1 MKKQVKY
8 VFITGGVVSSLGKGV
23 TSASLAL
30 LLKSRGYRVFMQK
43 LDPYL
48 NVDPG
53 TMSPYQHGEVFVTD
67 DGAETDLDLGHYERF
82 AGVTCSKASNY
93 TSGRIYSAVLAR
105 ERAGGYLGGTVQ
117 VVPHITDEIK
127 AAIRSAGEAHG
138 DEPSPDIVLCEIG
151 GVSGD
156 IESLPFLE
164 AARQFRFEEG
174 NENTCFVHLTL
185 GPYLKA
191 AGELKTKPS
200 QHSVGMLRNIGII
213 PDILVCRT
221 EMTIPEE
228 HLKKLAMFCNVK
240 RECVI
245 EEKDVADSVYAVPR
259 ELREQGLDEQVLR
272 QVRLDLWPIK
282 HTVWDTLVRK
292 ATQPKKR
299 CRIALVG
306 KYISIR
312 DAYKSVHEALQ
323 HAGMANDC
331 KVEVIPIEAEE
342 LLAAKNA
349 ESAKKKDLCDLCD
362 LCGKKLK
369 DIDGILVPGGF
380 GSRGVEGKIAA
391 IKYAREKKIPF
402 LGICLGMQCTVIEY
416 ARDVLGWKDANST
429 EFDENTT
436 HPVIDLMEEQR
447 GVTQKGGTMR
457 LGAYPCVLEKGS
469 LADKLYSHKGHK
481 DNSACSASLGTRFAR
496 LGSLQNA
503 SPAFA
508 AVTRLC
514 VKNKDAPVI
523 SERHRHRYEFAND
536 TKAQKAIEAAGLVA
550 SGLSPDGKLVE
561 IVELPGHPYFIASQF
576 HPEFKSRPTIPHPL
590 FNGLVKA
597 ALRNGK
603 RGTGTG
609 ERIPRAKRVAEGDAL
624 AGVGTERGSEE

>member
-1 MKKQVKY
+1 

-82 AGVTCSKASNY
+82 AGVTCTKASNY

-127 AAIRSAGEAHG
+127 AAIKSAGEH
-138 DEPSPDIVLCEIG
+138 DCDIVLCEIG

-164 AARQFRFEEG
+164 AARQFRFEVG
-174 NENTCFVHLTL
+174 SENACFVHLTL
-185 GPYLKA
+185 VPYLKA

-200 QHSVGMLRNIGII
+200 QHSVGQLRNIGII

-228 HLKKLAMFCNVK
+228 HLQKLALFCNVK

-245 EEKDVADSVYAVPR
+245 EEKDVTDSVYAVPR
-259 ELREQGLDEQVLR
+259 ELRKQGLDEQVLR
-272 QVRLDLWPIK
+272 HLHLDIWPIK

-292 ATQPKKR
+292 ATQPKKT

-323 HAGMANDC
+323 HAGMANNC

-342 LLAAKNA
+342 FH
-349 ESAKKKDLCDLCD
+349 DLFKRVGVKSSSSRKVANNSSLE
-362 LCGKKLK
+362 LQLK
-369 DIDGILVPGGF
+369 TPTNSIDGILVPGGF

-391 IKYAREKKIPF
+391 IRYAREHKIPF

-416 ARDVLGWKDANST
+416 ARNVLGWKDANST
-429 EFDENTT
+429 EFDEHTT

-457 LGAYPCVLEKGS
+457 LGAYPCVIKRGT
-469 LADKLYSHKGHK
+469 LADKLYSHKEHKEHK
-481 DNSACSASLGTRFAR
+481 DSVNSVSFVAKNGT
-496 LGSLQNA
+496 L
-503 SPAFA
+503 
-508 AVTRLC
+508 T
-514 VKNKDAPVI
+514 I
-523 SERHRHRYEFAND
+523 SERHRHRYELAYD
-536 TKAQKAIEAAGLVA
+536 SEACERLEAAGLKV

-561 IVELPGHPYFIASQF
+561 IVELPSHPYFIAGQF
-576 HPEFKSRPTIPHPL
+576 HPEFKSRPTAPHPL
-590 FNGLVKA
+590 FLGLVAA
-597 ALRNGK
+597 ALKGRK
-603 RGTGTG
+603 R
-609 ERIPRAKRVAEGDAL
+609 K
-624 AGVGTERGSEE
+624 

>member
-1 MKKQVKY
+1 MSKY
-8 VFITGGVVSSLGKGV
+8 IFITGGVVSSLGKGV

-82 AGVTCSKASNY
+82 AGVTCTKASNY

-127 AAIRSAGEAHG
+127 AAIRSAGEPHG
-138 DEPSPDIVLCEIG
+138 DEPAPDIVLCEIG

-164 AARQFRFEEG
+164 AARQFRFEAGDG
-174 NENTCFVHLTL
+174 NVCFVHLTL
-185 GPYLKA
+185 VPYLKA

-200 QHSVGMLRNIGII
+200 QHSVGQLRAIGII

-221 EMTIPEE
+221 ERTIPPE
-228 HLKKLAMFCNVK
+228 HLDKLALFCNVR

-272 QVRLDLWPIK
+272 LLHLDIWPIR

-292 ATQPKKR
+292 ATQPKKH
-299 CRIALVG
+299 CRIALIG
-306 KYISIR
+306 KYVAVR
-312 DAYKSVHEALQ
+312 DAYKSIHEALQ
-323 HAGMANDC
+323 HAGMAKDC
-331 KVEVIPIEAEE
+331 HVEVTPIEAEE
-342 LLAAKNA
+342 LEKGASRA
-349 ESAKKKDLCDLCD
+349 SSF
-362 LCGKKLK
+362 LK
-369 DIDGILVPGGF
+369 DFDGFLIPGGF
-380 GSRGVEGKIAA
+380 GSRGIEGKIAA
-391 IKYAREKKIPF
+391 IKYAREHKVPL
-402 LGICLGMQCTVIEY
+402 LGICLGMQCAVIEY

-429 EFDENTT
+429 EFNAGTN

-447 GVTQKGGTMR
+447 GITQKGGTMR
-457 LGAYPCVLEKGS
+457 LGAYPCDLRKGS
-469 LADKLYSHKGHK
+469 LAAKLYNSSHASR
-481 DNSACSASLGTRFAR
+481 NSSLT
-496 LGSLQNA
+496 
-503 SPAFA
+503 
-508 AVTRLC
+508 
-514 VKNKDAPVI
+514 I
-523 SERHRHRYEFAND
+523 SERHRHRYELDNEGEAR
-536 TKAQKAIEAAGLVA
+536 KALVDAGLQV
-550 SGLSPDGKLVE
+550 SGTSPDGRLVE
-561 IVELPGHPYFIASQF
+561 VIELPQSKHPYFIACQF
-576 HPEFKSRPTIPHPL
+576 HPEFKSRPTAPHPL
-590 FNGLVKA
+590 FVGLVAA
-597 ALRNGK
+597 ALARRK
-603 RGTGTG
+603 
-609 ERIPRAKRVAEGDAL
+609 A
-624 AGVGTERGSEE
+624 

>member
-1 MKKQVKY
+1 MAKY

-82 AGVTCSKASNY
+82 AGVTCTKASNF

-117 VVPHITDEIK
+117 VVPHVTDEIK

-138 DEPSPDIVLCEIG
+138 DEPAPDIVLCEIG

-164 AARQFRFEEG
+164 AARQFRFEAG
-174 NENTCFVHLTL
+174 AENTCFVHLTL
-185 GPYLKA
+185 VPYLKA

-200 QHSVGMLRNIGII
+200 QHSVGQLRAIGIV

-221 EMTIPEE
+221 ERAIPPE
-228 HLKKLAMFCNVK
+228 HLDKLALFCNVR

-245 EEKDVADSVYAVPR
+245 EEKDVAESVYAVPR
-259 ELREQGLDEQVLR
+259 ELREQGLDEQVLH
-272 QVRLDLWPIK
+272 QLRLDIWPIR

-292 ATQPKKR
+292 ATQPKR
-299 CRIALVG
+299 ACRIALVG
-306 KYISIR
+306 KYVAVR

-323 HAGMANDC
+323 HAGMARDAR
-331 KVEVIPIEAEE
+331 VEVVPIEAETLE
-342 LLAAKNA
+342 GRGGAAAAARRALA
-349 ESAKKKDLCDLCD
+349 DF
-362 LCGKKLK
+362 
-369 DIDGILVPGGF
+369 DGILVPGGF

-391 IKYAREKKIPF
+391 IRYARERKVPF
-402 LGICLGMQCTVIEY
+402 LGICLGMQCAVIECS
-416 ARDVLGWKDANST
+416 RDLLGWADANST
-429 EFDENTT
+429 EFDPDTK
-436 HPVIDLMEEQR
+436 HPVIDLMESQR

-457 LGAYPCVLEKGS
+457 LGAYPCVLRKGS
-469 LADKLYSHKGHK
+469 LA
-481 DNSACSASLGTRFAR
+481 AR
-496 LGSLQNA
+496 LYGKCTCIA
-503 SPAFA
+503 
-508 AVTRLC
+508 
-514 VKNKDAPVI
+514 
-523 SERHRHRYEFAND
+523 ERHRHRYELAM
-536 TKAQKAIEAAGLVA
+536 ASEARRALEAAGLRV
-550 SGLSPDGKLVE
+550 SGVSPDGSLAEV
-561 IVELPGHPYFIASQF
+561 VELPGHPYFIACQF
-576 HPEFKSRPTIPHPL
+576 HPEFKSRPTAPHPL
-590 FNGLVKA
+590 FLGLVTA
-597 ALRNGK
+597 ALARA
-603 RGTGTG
+603 
-609 ERIPRAKRVAEGDAL
+609 PRTPRHSASGR
-624 AGVGTERGSEE
+624 RRS

>member
-30 LLKSRGYRVFMQK
+30 LLKSRGYKVFMQK

-82 AGVTCSKASNY
+82 AGVTCTKASNY
-93 TSGRIYSAVLAR
+93 TSGRIYSAVLAH

-127 AAIRSAGEAHG
+127 AAIRSAGEH
-138 DEPSPDIVLCEIG
+138 DCDIVLCEIG

-174 NENTCFVHLTL
+174 AENTCFVHLTL
-185 GPYLKA
+185 VPYLKA

-221 EMTIPEE
+221 ETEIPEE
-228 HLKKLAMFCNVK
+228 HKNKLAMFCNVK

-259 ELREQGLDEQVLR
+259 ELRSQGLDEQVLR
-272 QVRLDLWPIK
+272 QLHLDIWPIK

-292 ATQPKKR
+292 ATQSKR
-299 CRIALVG
+299 HCRIALVG

-312 DAYKSVHEALQ
+312 DAYKSIYEALQ
-323 HAGMANDC
+323 HAGMAKDC
-331 KVEVIPIEAEE
+331 KVEIVPIEAEE
-342 LLAAKNA
+342 LVGGENKA
-349 ESAKKKDLCDLCD
+349 ESERLLRVA
-362 LCGKKLK
+362 
-369 DIDGILVPGGF
+369 DGILVPGGF

-391 IKYAREKKIPF
+391 IKYAREHKVPF

-416 ARDVLGWKDANST
+416 ARDVIGWKDANST
-429 EFDENTT
+429 EFDEKTA
-436 HPVIDLMEEQR
+436 HPVIDLMEDQR

-457 LGAYPCVLEKGS
+457 LGAYPCELRKGS
-469 LADKLYSHKGHK
+469 LA
-481 DNSACSASLGTRFAR
+481 AR
-496 LGSLQNA
+496 LYRKE
-503 SPAFA
+503 
-508 AVTRLC
+508 AV
-514 VKNKDAPVI
+514 DGGI
-523 SERHRHRYEFAND
+523 SERHRHRYELAYD
-536 TKAQKAIEAAGLVA
+536 SEWRKALES
-550 SGLSPDGKLVE
+550 SGLKVSGVSPDGKLVE
-561 IVELPGHPYFIASQF
+561 VVEMANHPYFIACQF
-576 HPEFKSRPTIPHPL
+576 HPEFKSRPTEPHPL
-590 FNGLVKA
+590 FVGLVAA
-597 ALRNGK
+597 ALKG
-603 RGTGTG
+603 G
-609 ERIPRAKRVAEGDAL
+609 AK
-624 AGVGTERGSEE
+624 

>member
-1 MKKQVKY
+1 VIFVNFVAKNNDMKKQVKY

-138 DEPSPDIVLCEIG
+138 DEPAPDIVLCEIG

-174 NENTCFVHLTL
+174 EENTCFVHLTL
-185 GPYLKA
+185 VPYLKA

-331 KVEVIPIEAEE
+331 KVEVVPIEAEE

-349 ESAKKKDLCDLCD
+349 ENAKNKYLCDLCD

-457 LGAYPCVLEKGS
+457 LGAYPCVLKKDS
-469 LADKLYSHKGHK
+469 LADKLYSHKEHK
-481 DNSACSASLGTRFAR
+481 TDSVSLC
-496 LGSLQNA
+496 
-503 SPAFA
+503 
-508 AVTRLC
+508 LC
-514 VKNKDAPVI
+514 VKNKGASVI

-597 ALRNGK
+597 ALKGK
-603 RGTGTG
+603 
-609 ERIPRAKRVAEGDAL
+609 KK
-624 AGVGTERGSEE
+624 

>member
-1 MKKQVKY
+1 MKKKTKY
-8 VFITGGVVSSLGKGV
+8 VFITGGVVSSLGKGI

-30 LLKSRGYRVFMQK
+30 LLKSRGYKVFMQK

-82 AGVTCSKASNY
+82 AGVTCSQASNF

-127 AAIRSAGEAHG
+127 AAIRSAGEH
-138 DEPSPDIVLCEIG
+138 DCDIVLCEIG

-174 NENTCFVHLTL
+174 EENTCFVHLTL
-185 GPYLKA
+185 VPYLKA
-191 AGELKTKPS
+191 AGELETKPS

-228 HLKKLAMFCNVK
+228 HLAKLAMFCNVK

-259 ELREQGLDEQVLR
+259 ELRLQGLDEQVLK
-272 QVRLDLWPIK
+272 QLHLDIWPIK

-292 ATQPKKR
+292 ATKPKR
-299 CRIALVG
+299 TCTIALVG

-331 KVEVIPIEAEE
+331 KVNVKCIEAEAFEGSASLRE
-342 LLAAKNA
+342 LKN
-349 ESAKKKDLCDLCD
+349 
-362 LCGKKLK
+362 
-369 DIDGILVPGGF
+369 IDGILVPGGF

-416 ARDVLGWKDANST
+416 ARDVLGWTDANST
-429 EFDENTT
+429 EFDASTA

-447 GVTQKGGTMR
+447 GITQKGGTMR
-457 LGAYPCVLEKGS
+457 LGAYPCVVKKGS
-469 LADKLYSHKGHK
+469 LAAKLYGRSE
-481 DNSACSASLGTRFAR
+481 
-496 LGSLQNA
+496 
-503 SPAFA
+503 
-508 AVTRLC
+508 
-514 VKNKDAPVI
+514 I
-523 SERHRHRYEFAND
+523 SERHRHRYEFANATD
-536 TKAQKAIEAAGLVA
+536 AQQAIEAAGLKA
-550 SGLSPDGKLVE
+550 TGRSPDGQLVE
-561 IVELPGHPYFIASQF
+561 IVELPGHPYFIAAQF
-576 HPEFKSRPTIPHPL
+576 HPEFKSRPTAPHPL

-597 ALRNGK
+597 ALAR
-603 RGTGTG
+603 
-609 ERIPRAKRVAEGDAL
+609 
-624 AGVGTERGSEE
+624 SSHS

>member
-1 MKKQVKY
+1 MKKHVKY
-8 VFITGGVVSSLGKGV
+8 VFITGGVVSSLGKGI

-30 LLKSRGYRVFMQK
+30 LLKSRGYKVFMQK

-127 AAIRSAGEAHG
+127 AAIRSAGEH
-138 DEPSPDIVLCEIG
+138 DCDIVLCEIG

-174 NENTCFVHLTL
+174 VENTCFVHLTL
-185 GPYLKA
+185 VPYLKA

-200 QHSVGMLRNIGII
+200 QHSVGQLRAIGII

-228 HLKKLAMFCNVK
+228 HLNKLAMFCNVK

-259 ELREQGLDEQVLR
+259 ELREQGLDEQVLK
-272 QVRLDLWPIK
+272 QLRLDVWPVK
-282 HTVWDTLVRK
+282 HTVWDSLVRK
-292 ATQPKKR
+292 ATQPKKK
-299 CRIALVG
+299 CTIALVG

-312 DAYKSVHEALQ
+312 DAYKSIHEALQ

-331 KVEVIPIEAEE
+331 KVEVVPIEAEE
-342 LLAAKNA
+342 FEGFSTRKGYETRDIRRVTCPTSLAQR
-349 ESAKKKDLCDLCD
+349 SL
-362 LCGKKLK
+362 GG
-369 DIDGILVPGGF
+369 IDGILVPGGF

-391 IKYAREKKIPF
+391 IRYAREKKIPF

-429 EFDENTT
+429 EFDETT
-436 HPVIDLMEEQR
+436 KHPVIDLMEEQR

-457 LGAYPCVLEKGS
+457 LGAYPCVLAKGS
-469 LADKLYSHKGHK
+469 LAAKLYGKCATSTANHHPP
-481 DNSACSASLGTRFAR
+481 T
-496 LGSLQNA
+496 
-503 SPAFA
+503 
-508 AVTRLC
+508 
-514 VKNKDAPVI
+514 I
-523 SERHRHRYEFAND
+523 SERHRHRYEFANATD
-536 TKAQKAIEAAGLVA
+536 AQKEIESAGLVA

-561 IVELPGHPYFIASQF
+561 IVELRGHPYFIASQF
-576 HPEFKSRPTIPHPL
+576 HPEFKSRPTTPHPL
-590 FNGLVKA
+590 FDGLVRA
-597 ALRNGK
+597 ALRN
-603 RGTGTG
+603 R
-609 ERIPRAKRVAEGDAL
+609 ERRAGNSERRVKK
-624 AGVGTERGSEE
+624 

>member
-30 LLKSRGYRVFMQK
+30 LLKSRGYKVFMQK

-82 AGVTCSKASNY
+82 AGVTCTKASNF

-127 AAIRSAGEAHG
+127 SAIRSAGEH
-138 DEPSPDIVLCEIG
+138 DCDIVLCEIG

-174 NENTCFVHLTL
+174 AENTCFVHLTL
-185 GPYLKA
+185 VPYLKA

-221 EMTIPEE
+221 EMAIPEE
-228 HLKKLAMFCNVK
+228 HLQKLAMFCNVK

-259 ELREQGLDEQVLR
+259 ELREQRLDEQVLR
-272 QVRLDLWPIK
+272 QLHLDIWPIK
-282 HTVWDTLVRK
+282 HTVWDTLVKK
-292 ATQPKKR
+292 ATQPKKT

-306 KYISIR
+306 KYIAIR
-312 DAYKSVHEALQ
+312 DAYKSIYEALQ
-323 HAGMANDC
+323 HAGMANGC
-331 KVEVIPIEAEE
+331 KVEVVPIEAEE
-342 LLAAKNA
+342 FEKKMCHA
-349 ESAKKKDLCDLCD
+349 EKRR
-362 LCGKKLK
+362 CGEHKKLRTSASPREIK
-369 DIDGILVPGGF
+369 DIDAILVPGGF

-391 IKYAREKKIPF
+391 IRYARENKIPF
-402 LGICLGMQCTVIEY
+402 LGICLGMQCTVVEY

-429 EFDENTT
+429 EFDEKTP

-447 GVTQKGGTMR
+447 GITQKGGTMR
-457 LGAYPCVLEKGS
+457 LGAYPCVIKKSS
-469 LADKLYSHKGHK
+469 LAAKLY
-481 DNSACSASLGTRFAR
+481 GT
-496 LGSLQNA
+496 
-503 SPAFA
+503 
-508 AVTRLC
+508 T
-514 VKNKDAPVI
+514 KDALSRVSCISPLKQDCVLKI
-523 SERHRHRYEFAND
+523 SERHRHRYELAYD
-536 TKAQKAIEAAGLVA
+536 SAAREKLEAKGLNV
-550 SGLSPDGKLVE
+550 SGLSPDGRLVE
-561 IVELPGHPYFIASQF
+561 IVELPRARHPYFIACQF
-576 HPEFKSRPTIPHPL
+576 HPEFKSRPTAPHPL
-590 FNGLVKA
+590 FTGLVAA
-597 ALRNGK
+597 ALKNH
-603 RGTGTG
+603 
-609 ERIPRAKRVAEGDAL
+609 RANAPDSPDSK
-624 AGVGTERGSEE
+624 S

>member
-30 LLKSRGYRVFMQK
+30 LLKSRGYKVFMQK

-82 AGVTCSKASNY
+82 AGVTCTKSSNF

-127 AAIRSAGEAHG
+127 AAIKSAGTGGLTAVSATVG
-138 DEPSPDIVLCEIG
+138 TEPDPPDIVLCEIG

-164 AARQFRFEEG
+164 AARQFRFEVG
-174 NENTCFVHLTL
+174 PENTCFVHLTL
-185 GPYLKA
+185 VPYLKA

-200 QHSVGMLRNIGII
+200 QHSVGQLRAIGII

-221 EMTIPEE
+221 EMPIPGE
-228 HLKKLAMFCNVK
+228 HKQKLALFCNVK

-245 EEKDVADSVYAVPR
+245 EEQDVTDSVYAVPR
-259 ELREQGLDEQVLR
+259 ELRDQHLDEQVLK
-272 QVRLDLWPIK
+272 QLRLPLRPIK
-282 HTVWDTLVRK
+282 HTEWDMLVRK
-292 ATQPKKR
+292 ATKSKR
-299 CRIALVG
+299 TCRIALVG
-306 KYISIR
+306 KYIAIR
-312 DAYKSVHEALQ
+312 DAYKSLYEALQ
-323 HAGMANDC
+323 HAGMANNC
-331 KVEVIPIEAEE
+331 KVDVVPVEAEE
-342 LLAAKNA
+342 FEKKMCHAGKRRSGEHDNLRA
-349 ESAKKKDLCDLCD
+349 SASPREI
-362 LCGKKLK
+362 K

-391 IKYAREKKIPF
+391 IKYARENNIPF

-447 GVTQKGGTMR
+447 DVTQKGGTMR
-457 LGAYPCVLEKGS
+457 LGAYPCVLKKGT
-469 LADKLYSHKGHK
+469 LAAKLYKKVLTGS
-481 DNSACSASLGTRFAR
+481 TRFTGLSWVIPQAPNPVNPVNPVK
-496 LGSLQNA
+496 QNT
-503 SPAFA
+503 A
-508 AVTRLC
+508 AG
-514 VKNKDAPVI
+514 VI
-523 SERHRHRYEFAND
+523 SERHRHRYELAMRSD
-536 TKAQKAIEAAGLVA
+536 GALAVEKAGLCV
-550 SGLSPDGKLVE
+550 SGISPDGKLAE
-561 IVELPGHPYFIASQF
+561 IVELPQSKHPYFIASQF
-576 HPEFKSRPTIPHPL
+576 HPEFKSRPTAPHPL
-590 FNGLVKA
+590 FVGLVSA
-597 ALRNGK
+597 ALK
-603 RGTGTG
+603 QAHQRG
-609 ERIPRAKRVAEGDAL
+609 AQA
-624 AGVGTERGSEE
+624 